1 MFHICRKLAQT
12 WFINDWQKGLPRSG
26 GEVHPSCVS
35 SYFTLFLAIVIVPP
49 TSLCA
54 SADAPPPPKRS
65 PSNGTKYR
73 SCRFPVLWGKPVS
86 NEGLMKLLGLKSAM
100 EKKEFEK
107 PLAELFCAV
116 RRWGYQGW
124 F

>member
-35 SYFTLFLAIVIVPP
+35 NYFTLFLAIVIVPP

-54 SADAPPPPKRS
+54 SADAPPPPETQSFKWDEVQES
-65 PSNGTKYR
+65 PL
-73 SCRFPVLWGKPVS
+73 SCPLGKTSV
-86 NEGLMKLLGLKSAM
+86 K
-100 EKKEFEK
+100 
-107 PLAELFCAV
+107 
-116 RRWGYQGW
+116 
-124 F
+124 